1 MTPLE
6 LLVILIL
13 VGAIVVLLYYYL
25 QDTQNRSLLRAR
37 SVITETGGKA
47 RSTVSGAGEKVEVDR
62 MGGVGEKMS
71 GMGEKHIQYLLVQV
85 KRFQLQV
92 KKSQEKE
99 L

>member
-47 RSTVSGAGEKVEVDR
+47 RSTV
-62 MGGVGEKMS
+62 
-71 GMGEKHIQYLLVQV
+71 QV
-85 KRFQLQV
+85 PVRR
-92 KKSQEKE
+92 
-99 L
+99 